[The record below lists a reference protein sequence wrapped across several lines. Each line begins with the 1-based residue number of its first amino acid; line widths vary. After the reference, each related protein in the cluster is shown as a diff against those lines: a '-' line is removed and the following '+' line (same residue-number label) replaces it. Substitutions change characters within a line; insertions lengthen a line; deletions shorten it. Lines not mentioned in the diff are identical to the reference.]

1 MGGVTSIGESEHADS
16 VLDAFVREALASL
29 LDLSGVVRVGLAVTE
44 GGGRRLLFT
53 SSDRLAGDSL
63 EWCAIDAT
71 AEVPLTLAVRESR
84 STVGVLD
91 DLASTFPDFVTG
103 QREAGVAGVAAVPLL
118 ATGRAL
124 GGVILYVEEARA
136 FADLRDR
143 AEAGELRSRGERIGA
158 RLAELRAT
166 HRRLPEP
173 AEGDTVVFEMADDP
187 ADVSRARRFLRGH
200 LSELGVEGEIVDD
213 ATLCLA
219 ELATNAIVHT
229 HAGCRIEVGWTPRL
243 LAVRVI
249 DHGGLGPARVRD
261 PVEVDTTGRGLQ
273 IVRALA
279 DRHGRDAERHT
290 SWFEFDLDQAR
301 DHGLTRRGA

>member
-1 MGGVTSIGESEHADS
+1 MGGVTSIGESEDGDS

-29 LDLSGVVRVGLAVTE
+29 LDLAGVVRVGLAVAE

-71 AEVPLTLAVRESR
+71 AEVPLTLAVRDSR
-84 STVGVLD
+84 STVGALD
-91 DLASTFPDFVTG
+91 DLASAFPDFVTG
-103 QREAGVAGVAAVPLL
+103 QREAGVAGVAAIPLL
-118 ATGRAL
+118 ATGRAV
-124 GGVILYVEEARA
+124 GGVILYVEGVRA

-143 AEAGELRSRGERIGA
+143 AEAGELRTRGESIGA
-158 RLAELRAT
+158 RLAELRAA
-166 HRRLPEP
+166 HRRLPDP
-173 AEGDTVVFEMADDP
+173 AGDDTVSFEMADDP

-200 LSELGVEGEIVDD
+200 LRDLGVEDEIVDD

-229 HAGCRIEVGWTPRL
+229 HAGCRVEVRWTPDL
-243 LAVRVI
+243 LVVRVV
-249 DHGGLGPARVRD
+249 DQGGLGPALVRD
-261 PVEVDTTGRGLQ
+261 PAEVDTTGRGLQ

-279 DRHGRDAERHT
+279 HRTGRDVGRHT
-290 SWFEFDLDQAR
+290 SWFEFDLDDAQGR
-301 DHGLTRRGA
+301 GLARRGA